1 MLARITQ
8 DPKVFIL
15 AVLSGLIPAVFWL
28 WFWLR
33 NEDKER
39 PEPIGLIVLSFVM
52 GALVIFPT
60 IALEKYSLAFF
71 SENSDLKIIVWAAI
85 EEVLKFLAA
94 FLIIYKNKHVDEPID
109 FPMYLIAVALGFAAL
124 ENILYLLGAFDSSG
138 ATVGLLTGNLRF
150 LGSTLLH
157 AIASSIVGSSLG
169 LAFFLKK
176 RKARYLWIGMLG
188 AIVLHSVF
196 NLLIIREGG
205 KNFLPVF
212 GFLWVT
218 TIINLLIFEK
228 LKRMGNYLP
237 VLKEKST

>member
-1 MLARITQ
+1 MLAKITQ

-15 AVLSGLIPAVFWL
+15 AVLSGLIPAIFWL

-39 PEPIGLIVLSFVM
+39 PEPLGLIVLSFIV
-52 GALVIFPT
+52 GALVVFPT
-60 IALEKYSLAFF
+60 MALEKYSLFF
-71 SENSDLKIIVWAAI
+71 FRENSDLKIVIWATI
-85 EEVLKFLAA
+85 EELLKFLAA
-94 FLIIYKNKHVDEPID
+94 FLIIYKNKYVDEPID
-109 FPMYLIAVALGFAAL
+109 FPMYFIAVALGFAAL
-124 ENILYLLGAFDSSG
+124 ENTLYLLGAFDSSG

-157 AIASSIVGSSLG
+157 AIASSMIGSSLG
-169 LAFFLKK
+169 MAFFLKK
-176 RKARYLWIGMLG
+176 RKGRYLWIGISG

-196 NLLIIREGG
+196 NLLIMREGG
-205 KNFLPVF
+205 RNFLPVF

-218 TIINLLIFEK
+218 TIINLLVFEK